1 MGATRRK
8 CSGIVIV
15 GVVRIK
21 VGGATEMGMTE
32 GSSKGVDNS
41 GGVGGRV
48 FLKNKKDL
56 VSNIIRL
63 PILEVTTRNFC
74 HNHPLGI
81 QSYIVS

>member
-41 GGVGGRV
+41 GGVGGS
-48 FLKNKKDL
+48 FFKK
-56 VSNIIRL
+56 
-63 PILEVTTRNFC
+63 
-74 HNHPLGI
+74 
-81 QSYIVS
+81 